1 MHLRQSSD
9 LADVAVFFQSGC
21 FQRDEM
27 RYYDVDGPPR
37 HSSELL
43 GLLPASLVAAD
54 SERHIFIAE
63 QPDGS
68 SELHETLGYLVGCDC
83 RHHYCLFLS

>member
-1 MHLRQSSD
+1 
-9 LADVAVFFQSGC
+9 
-21 FQRDEM
+21 M
-27 RYYDVDGPPR
+27 RYCDVDGPPR

-63 QPDGS
+63 QPDDS
-68 SELHETLGYLVGCDC
+68 SEQCETLGCLVESDC
-83 RHHYCLFLS
+83 QRHHYLFLSQMYHYHHPYTYVVD